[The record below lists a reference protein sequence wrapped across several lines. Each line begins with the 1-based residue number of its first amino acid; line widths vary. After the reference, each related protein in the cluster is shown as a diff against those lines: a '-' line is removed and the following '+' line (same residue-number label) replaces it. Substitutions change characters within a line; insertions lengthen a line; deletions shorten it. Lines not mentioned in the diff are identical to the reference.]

1 MKLFIADYLPLKN
14 KGEEAI
20 LRGLESLFNKKYNE
34 DIEFCVLDVINKPVK
49 VGNVVIIPSDYC
61 YPDFSNP
68 RMRGFKGSIK
78 MLFICCLTILGVYPY
93 RRRVKVNLLPIIK
106 EYDKVLLA
114 HDGFMN
120 PFCAALGLFLHKQC
134 VDYSVIGAGFVPVQ
148 GKLRWFYKKVYSSF
162 FNKAS
167 LVVLREETAFEYV
180 KGISSS
186 SNIYL
191 LPDPAFYS
199 KIETKNIEKAHS
211 VLGKYG
217 FNRDHLNIGITV
229 CENSISFSTA
239 FKDSI
244 DKQTE
249 HREFIAGLIDSLAEK
264 LGCNF
269 YFLPHCI
276 ENGAG
281 DDLAIA
287 RDVVKRIKLHQNNV
301 FIITDD
307 LPVMD
312 IKGVISNMDMII
324 GERTHSIINSISCG
338 VPFLNL
344 TCSAY
349 IRSHDIIDKD
359 CGLGEYI
366 INLDK
371 PVLNDVITAIINV
384 IDNRENVRTQ
394 IEKANRTNDN
404 KFDSLINR
412 L

>member
-1 MKLFIADYLPLKN
+1 MKIFIADYLPLKN

-20 LRGLESLFNKKYNE
+20 VRGLESIFKRRYNE
-34 DIEFCVLDVINKPVK
+34 DIEFCVLDVVNESLR
-49 VGNVVIIPSDYC
+49 VGNVDVFPSYYC
-61 YPDFSNP
+61 YPNFSNP
-68 RMRGFKGSIK
+68 KMRGLKGSLM
-78 MLFICCLTILGVYPY
+78 MLIMCCITIFGLYPY
-93 RRRVKVNLLPIIK
+93 RRRVKQNLLPKIK
-106 EYDKVLLA
+106 ECDKVLLA

-120 PFCAALGLFLHKQC
+120 PFCAALGIFLHKQG

-162 FNKAS
+162 FSKAS

-180 KGISSS
+180 KDISSS

-191 LPDPAFYS
+191 LPDPAFNS
-199 KIETKNIEKAHS
+199 KIDQMNIDKANS
-211 VLGKYG
+211 VLGKYE
-217 FNRDHLNIGITV
+217 FNRNHINIGVTV

-239 FKDSI
+239 FRDSL
-244 DKQTE
+244 DKRNE

-264 LGCNF
+264 LECNF

-287 RDVVKRIKLHQNNV
+287 RDVVKRIKIHQNNV

-312 IKGVISNMDMII
+312 IKGIISDMDMII

-338 VPFLNL
+338 IPFLNL
-344 TCSAY
+344 TCSAD
-349 IRSHDIIDKD
+349 IRSHDIIEND
-359 CGLGEYI
+359 CGLGEFI
-366 INLDK
+366 LDLDTPELEK
-371 PVLNDVITAIINV
+371 TVNKVLNIVENKSSIISVLKQVNAL
-384 IDNRENVRTQ
+384 N
-394 IEKANRTNDN
+394 EK
-404 KFDSLINR
+404 KFEGLSNII
-412 L
+412 